1 MAWKPDKAP
10 GRKREQKQRLARQ
23 QKRKDFAKNME
34 RAEAIAQV
42 WHKATYE
49 KAVLITDLDGKFID
63 WALSR
68 HRDLMGEEMSQK
80 HKNMSDQWR
89 EILVTAKTCAKATSM
104 RKTKQH
110 IKKHS
115 RKVDAFLEDC
125 KQRRAEAAKHE
136 TPQQR
141 LEYEEA
147 QRAVAEFHAKMQE
160 RAMR

>member
-1 MAWKPDKAP
+1 MRMAWKPDKAP

-34 RAEAIAQV
+34 RAEAIAQT

-68 HRDLMGEEMSQK
+68 HRDLLSGEEMSQK
-80 HKNMSDQWR
+80 HKNMHAQWN
-89 EILVTAKTCAKATSM
+89 EILATAEACKKATDA
-104 RKTKQH
+104 RWYAV
-110 IKKHS
+110 
-115 RKVDAFLEDC
+115 RKV
-125 KQRRAEAAKHE
+125 RRD
-136 TPQQR
+136 
-141 LEYEEA
+141 
-147 QRAVAEFHAKMQE
+147 RAVAKFRADRMQSRIEASQRVGAVMHAKMQE